1 MKENEELDNNAEEKI
16 SVCEV
21 MKEDTDEIIKK
32 MESQIPSFVQN
43 YSNIYAQY
51 LHMLSDIYGT
61 CYIAEKKFFDKLDI
75 DQKILKQIKKNSES
89 MKSTHVKNIEM
100 SARLFDQY
108 TKMQIEYIKSLDRYT
123 HTLMESYAN
132 MLSQLNSN
140 S

>member
-1 MKENEELDNNAEEKI
+1 MKKNEELDNTEEKI

-32 MESQIPSFVQN
+32 MEYQIPSFVQN
-43 YSNIYAQY
+43 YSNLYAQY
-51 LHMLSDIYGT
+51 LHMLSDVYGT

-89 MKSTHVKNIEM
+89 MKDTHIKNIEM
-100 SARLFDQY
+100 STKLLDQY
-108 TKMQIEYIKSLDRYT
+108 TKMQIEYIKSFDRYT
-123 HTLMESYAN
+123 HILMESYSN
-132 MLSQLNSN
+132 MLSQFNSN